1 MAHSYSLIARCGYSL
16 LYLCLFVSVKAQSY
30 NTDSLLHR
38 LDHVILQ
45 KESIEKEKK
54 LRICNLRALT
64 TDCKDA
70 TVKDQLLAQ
79 LFHEYISFNIDSAL
93 VVAERRM
100 NNLKSFDSSK
110 SKPSALLDLCEGLK
124 SSGEYLRALE
134 LMQHIDRTK
143 LEKEHL
149 RNLYHL
155 YISIYGLFAR
165 DANTQK
171 AKIKYEHLLHSYK
184 DSMTYVCDSTQLD
197 YCMNL
202 AGRMELEGKWKKS
215 LELLKRHQS
224 HQLDNAAFDYM
235 LAKAY
240 RHQGKSKAAKYY
252 LIHSA
257 IADLQQ
263 CNKKYMSLQQ
273 LAIQLYREGDLD
285 RAFKYIMCALDD
297 ITSSK
302 AKYRLYEVT
311 EFLPIITTSYHAQMK
326 NQAVWMRGGIV
337 ITILFLL
344 ILAIAMYFLNK
355 RNRELVRLQLALKNK
370 HEKEQHLNEK
380 LTQANIS
387 LQEVNQIKEEYI
399 GLLFDQCSLYIHKLE
414 LKNNKVRQFLMS
426 NKKKELLNLV
436 NNPDEIEEELKNFF
450 HEFDAIFLHLYPDF
464 VEAFNTLLQPEFH
477 FNLKDHEM
485 LTPELRIF
493 ALVKLGINDSTKI
506 AKLLHYSP
514 RTVYNYRLRMRNR
527 AIVPKTEFS
536 TYVQQL

>member
-1 MAHSYSLIARCGYSL
+1 MKTTSFLTKRYKISLFCFFFYISAS
-16 LYLCLFVSVKAQSY
+16 AINY
-30 NTDSLLHR
+30 NTDSLLYL

-45 KESIEKEKK
+45 KENIEKEKK
-54 LRICNLRALT
+54 LRISNLRALT
-64 TDCKDA
+64 ADCKA
-70 TVKDQLLAQ
+70 AAIKDQLLAQ
-79 LFHEYISFNIDSAL
+79 LFREYISFNIDSAL
-93 VVAERRM
+93 VVAEQRM
-100 NNLKSFDSSK
+100 DNLKKFDSSK
-110 SKPSALLDLCEGLK
+110 SKTSALLDLCEGLK
-124 SSGEYLRALE
+124 SSGEYLQALE
-134 LMQHIDRTK
+134 FMRHINRSK

-149 RNLYHL
+149 RDLYHL
-155 YISIYGLFAR
+155 YISIYDLFSR

-171 AKIKYEHLLHSYK
+171 TRKKHKNLLYSYK
-184 DSMTYVCDSTQLD
+184 DSITYICDKTEFD
-197 YCMNL
+197 YNLNL
-202 AGRMELEGKWKKS
+202 AGKMELEGKWKAS
-215 LELLKRHQS
+215 LDLLKSYQDS
-224 HQLDNAAFDYM
+224 VLNNAAFHYM

-240 RHQGKSKAAKYY
+240 RHQGESKAAKYY
-252 LIHSA
+252 LIYSA
-257 IADLQQ
+257 ITDLRQ
-263 CNKKYMSLQQ
+263 CNKKYMSLQT

-326 NQAVWMRGGIV
+326 SQAVWMRGGII
-337 ITILFLL
+337 ITFLFLL
-344 ILAIAMYFLNK
+344 ILAIAMYFLQK
-355 RNRELVRLQLALKNK
+355 RNRELVHLQLALKNK

-414 LKNNKVRQFLMS
+414 LKNNKVRQLLMS
-426 NKKKELLNLV
+426 NKKKELLKVV
-436 NNPDEIEEELKNFF
+436 NNPDEIEKELKNFF

-464 VEAFNTLLQPEFH
+464 VEAFNTLLKPEFH
-477 FNLKDHEM
+477 LNLQDSEV

-527 AIVPKTEFS
+527 AIVPKTKFS